1 MERVRL
7 GVLGAGN
14 IAVMNV
20 RGYLEDPRCDVVAVC
35 DTDEEVGRQAAKEWG
50 AETFYPDLADLL
62 ADDSIDAV
70 EVLTPTHLHHDHV
83 IAALDAGKHVSV
95 QKPVANCVEDA
106 LEMQAAAERAG
117 RTLRV
122 SECFVHY
129 PPLELAKR
137 LVADGA
143 IGKPTSLRIRTLVGQ
158 TDSAFQAALRP
169 EGYGWRLDK
178 RSPGGHLFDDM
189 VHKYAMALWLLDLDI
204 ISVQA
209 VVRRRDLF
217 FEPCAVIFEYEDP
230 EVLGMME
237 VQYSPNFYMRSSYYG
252 ADEFFEIT
260 GDEGQI
266 WVTRATGEMLDL
278 APVMLFTG
286 TSQERKT
293 TEFTDIDAD
302 WGAGFVR
309 SSQHFVDS
317 LVHGHACRH
326 DRRRGHRRAAPVLR
340 RLRGGRHAHAGRP
353 PRHHQRRQPTRL
365 GGVVGQPAGASQ
377 GGRSDLDPPE
387 RGLHPAEPAVV
398 GCPLPPRLGHLVTGA
413 GDEVPPHEHGLGEG
427 HAAEDQGA
435 ERRVGLERALVA
447 AQAEIGQDARLD
459 DCVPHPYATVEDHKR
474 VLVVGAERDDDR
486 AGALDPQ
493 LDAHVRRVAPC
504 RGLGAGEVP
513 DQHGGRA
520 AVDLQAGQLGVVLE
534 GRVAVAGGLGL
545 GHPELDRVQHRAA
558 AGILLG
564 VRHAVAGGHEVELAG
579 PDELLGAE
587 AVEMQQLPRHEPGHR
602 LQAHVGMRP
611 NAELPR
617 RTHHDRAHVVGEAP
631 RANRAAGPLRE
642 HAPHGQ

>member
-1 MERVRL
+1 MDRVRL

-14 IAVMNV
+14 IAAMNV

-35 DTDEEVGRQAAKEWG
+35 DNDEEAGRQAAKEWG
-50 AETFYPDLADLL
+50 VDCFYSDLSDLL

-95 QKPVANCVEDA
+95 QKPVANSVDDA
-106 LEMQAAAERAG
+106 QEMHAAAERSG
-117 RTLRV
+117 RILRV

-169 EGYGWRLDK
+169 EGYNWRLDK

-230 EVLGMME
+230 GVLGMME
-237 VQYSPNFYMRSSYYG
+237 VQYSPSFYMRSQYYG

-286 TSQERKT
+286 TPHERKT
-293 TEFTDIDAD
+293 TEFTDLDAD

-309 SSQHFVDS
+309 SSQHFVDA
-317 LVHGHACRH
+317 LVHGTP
-326 DRRRGHRRAAPVLR
+326 AAMTAAEATDVLR
-340 RLRGGRHAHAGRP
+340 LCF
-353 PRHHQRRQPTRL
+353 
-365 GGVVGQPAGASQ
+365 
-377 GGRSDLDPPE
+377 
-387 RGLHPAEPAVV
+387 AV
-398 GCPLPPRLGHLVTGA
+398 
-413 GDEVPPHEHGLGEG
+413 
-427 HAAEDQGA
+427 
-435 ERRVGLERALVA
+435 
-447 AQAEIGQDARLD
+447 
-459 DCVPHPYATVEDHKR
+459 Y
-474 VLVVGAERDDDR
+474 
-486 AGALDPQ
+486 
-493 LDAHVRRVAPC
+493 
-504 RGLGAGEVP
+504 
-513 DQHGGRA
+513 
-520 AVDLQAGQLGVVLE
+520 QAGQT
-534 GRVAVAGGLGL
+534 RTAV
-545 GHPELDRVQHRAA
+545 D
-558 AGILLG
+558 
-564 VRHAVAGGHEVELAG
+564 
-579 PDELLGAE
+579 
-587 AVEMQQLPRHEPGHR
+587 PRTVTGSVSPPGW
-602 LQAHVGMRP
+602 
-611 NAELPR
+611 
-617 RTHHDRAHVVGEAP
+617 GEW
-631 RANRAAGPLRE
+631 
-642 HAPHGQ
+642 

>member
-1 MERVRL
+1 MDRVRL

-14 IAVMNV
+14 IAAMNV

-35 DTDEEVGRQAAKEWG
+35 DTDEEVGRQTAKEWG
-50 AETFYPDLADLL
+50 VDRFYRDVSDLL

-95 QKPVANCVEDA
+95 QKPVANSVDDA
-106 LEMQAAAERAG
+106 LEMQAAAERSG
-117 RTLRV
+117 RILRV

-204 ISVQA
+204 TSVQA

-230 EVLGMME
+230 DVLGMME
-237 VQYSPNFYMRSSYYG
+237 VQYSPSFYMRSQYYG

-286 TSQERKT
+286 TAARAQDDGVHRPRRRLGRRLRPLLAALRGRT
-293 TEFTDIDAD
+293 
-302 WGAGFVR
+302 GARHPR
-309 SSQHFVDS
+309 S
-317 LVHGHACRH
+317 H
-326 DRRRGHRRAAPVLR
+326 DRRRGHRRAPTVLR
-340 RLRGGRHAHAGRP
+340 RVPGRRGADARRP
-353 PRHHQRRQPTRL
+353 PHGHR
-365 GGVVGQPAGASQ
+365 VGQPARL
-377 GGRSDLDPPE
+377 GRVVVTPGRPLLLLL
-387 RGLHPAEPAVV
+387 LHP
-398 GCPLPPRLGHLVTGA
+398 
-413 GDEVPPHEHGLGEG
+413 
-427 HAAEDQGA
+427 
-435 ERRVGLERALVA
+435 
-447 AQAEIGQDARLD
+447 
-459 DCVPHPYATVEDHKR
+459 
-474 VLVVGAERDDDR
+474 
-486 AGALDPQ
+486 
-493 LDAHVRRVAPC
+493 
-504 RGLGAGEVP
+504 
-513 DQHGGRA
+513 
-520 AVDLQAGQLGVVLE
+520 
-534 GRVAVAGGLGL
+534 
-545 GHPELDRVQHRAA
+545 
-558 AGILLG
+558 
-564 VRHAVAGGHEVELAG
+564 
-579 PDELLGAE
+579 
-587 AVEMQQLPRHEPGHR
+587 
-602 LQAHVGMRP
+602 
-611 NAELPR
+611 
-617 RTHHDRAHVVGEAP
+617 
-631 RANRAAGPLRE
+631 
-642 HAPHGQ
+642 